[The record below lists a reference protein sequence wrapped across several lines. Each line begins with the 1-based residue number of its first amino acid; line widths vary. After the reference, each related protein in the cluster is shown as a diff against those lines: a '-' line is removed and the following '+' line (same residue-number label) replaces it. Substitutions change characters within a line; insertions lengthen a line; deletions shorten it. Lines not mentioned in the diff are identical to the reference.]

1 MSTTF
6 AFNIL
11 PAVGALLTGVG
22 VALALLWLLWTLYK
36 VVMADYRALISG
48 RLTGISLWLSLPSVA
63 AGLALDWAVN
73 WTIAAL
79 WFHQWPRRP
88 LELVTERLTRYI
100 EMAPANGQHLSVADL
115 RRRWHAEL
123 VCTRLL
129 DPYDP
134 NPTGHCRVQVPRED
148 QR

>member
-11 PAVGALLTGVG
+11 APVGALLAGAG
-22 VALALLWLLWTLYK
+22 VALATLWLLWTIYK
-36 VVMADYRALISG
+36 VVMADYRALLSG
-48 RLTGISLWLSLPSVA
+48 RLTGIALWLSVPSLIV
-63 AGLALDWAVN
+63 GLAVDWLVN
-73 WTIAAL
+73 WTIAAA

-88 LELVTERLTRYI
+88 LELVTERLMRYLG
-100 EMAPANGQHLSVADL
+100 MAPAQGVALSPADL

-123 VCTRLL
+123 ICKRLL

-134 NPTGHCRVQVPRED
+134 NPTGHSTARAA